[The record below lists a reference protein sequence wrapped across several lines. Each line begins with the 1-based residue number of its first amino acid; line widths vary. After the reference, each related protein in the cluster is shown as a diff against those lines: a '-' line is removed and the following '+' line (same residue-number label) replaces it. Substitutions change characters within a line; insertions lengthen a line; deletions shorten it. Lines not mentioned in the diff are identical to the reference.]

1 MLTAFWLIGWPALV
15 IADRA
20 LATGFFPSGLKL
32 EDDAFLI
39 SYFASFTFFLYVDW
53 MRDRPRQRRAE
64 AVLSEEDQLRLR
76 NITSAYNTVART
88 VNDNTAT
95 IERQFKSITAK
106 VDQQQKL
113 DGDFK
118 LAATNA
124 VAAFDI
130 WTSNVPEL
138 PSSRHA
144 FERAIHRLRQEVQR
158 TK

>member
-32 EDDAFLI
+32 EDDGFLI
-39 SYFASFTFFLYVDW
+39 SYLASFTLFLYVDW
-53 MRDRPRQRRAE
+53 VNRRQRRAE

-88 VNDNTAT
+88 VNENTHT
-95 IERQFKSITAK
+95 IERQFKTITAK
-106 VDQQQKL
+106 VEQQQKL
-113 DGDFK
+113 DGDFRG
-118 LAATNA
+118 AAVNA
-124 VAAFDI
+124 VQAFDL